1 MFMLPKVAVGGLKL
15 AITEREACRR
25 AQTVFCEQ
33 TAPADLCHPQSQK
46 GGGSSPSPGRGTLHD
61 DPALHPAAH
70 IIVASK
76 APWFTIS
83 DGLPQYE
90 EHMAA
95 PEPGGDKSSESAP
108 SAWLNKHGEREVPQ
122 PLFCPIGR

>member
-15 AITEREACRR
+15 AITERGPAGERKRFFASKRR
-25 AQTVFCEQ
+25 RLTFAIRNPKQ
-33 TAPADLCHPQSQK
+33 
-46 GGGSSPSPGRGTLHD
+46 GGGSSPSPGRGTLRD

-76 APWFTIS
+76 APWFAIS
-83 DGLPQYE
+83 DGLPQYKSTWRPRNL
-90 EHMAA
+90 AA
-95 PEPGGDKSSESAP
+95 DKSSESAP